1 MTETELVV
9 LQLQLEEVEGK
20 ETFTETEETKR
31 WSESYDP
38 ALFNPMKDE
47 NPDKDEKLEFNPS
60 IKTFDGPRKFFLLAH
75 IKPTELLIFDIVS
88 ICRKFLKN
96 DEIQL

>member
-31 WSESYDP
+31 WSESIDP
-38 ALFNPMKDE
+38 EMIKKDE
-47 NPDKDEKLEFNPS
+47 NLEINPS